1 MSPFKGEKSMRT
13 IYGLIRSFN
22 PKRFL
27 APLGATA
34 ILATATVA
42 WAVMPT
48 TVYEIDGN
56 VFDDPGNGIADWNT
70 LNGDCSAPGGGSVG
84 SAGGSN
90 TPPCIGSEN
99 PPKIFTGG
107 GSKDPLGIS
116 QLKWKAADTVP
127 YKDTITHG

>member
-13 IYGLIRSFN
+13 IYGWVRSFN
-22 PKRFL
+22 SKRFL

-42 WAVMPT
+42 WAGAPT

-70 LNGDCSAPGGGSVG
+70 LNGDCSAPGGGNIR
-84 SAGGSN
+84 SAGGPN
-90 TPPCIGSEN
+90 TPTSTP
-99 PPKIFTGG
+99 
-107 GSKDPLGIS
+107 SKDPPLNFT
-116 QLKWKAADTVP
+116 QT
-127 YKDTITHG
+127 